1 MENNFLAFRTFPTL
15 EQAVELAASL
25 NQHGIKTQLGDNIPS
40 FDVSFASNTFQHQ
53 YEVQISS
60 SEFDRAE
67 QVLSTEYENLREEVD
82 ESHYLYSFSDEELFD
97 VLAKPDEW
105 NKLDY
110 KLAREI
116 LGSRGHNI
124 DSARLNALKQTRM
137 EELAKPE
144 KSRSFWIAIGY
155 IWAISGGAIG
165 IVIGYLLYSSKKTL
179 PNGDRVYLYNQTDR
193 MHGERM
199 FLIGIVVFI
208 VAVLWR
214 IFG

>member
-15 EQAVELAASL
+15 EQAVEFAAWL
-25 NQHGIKTQLGDNIPS
+25 NQNGIKTQLGDNIPS
-40 FDVSFASNTFQHQ
+40 FDISFAGDTSQYQ
-53 YEVQISS
+53 YEVQISP
-60 SEFDRAE
+60 SEFERAE
-67 QVLSTEYENLREEVD
+67 QVLSTESENLRDEID

-110 KLAREI
+110 KLAQEI
-116 LGSRGHNI
+116 LERKGHSV

-137 EELAKPE
+137 EELARPE
-144 KSRSFWIAIGY
+144 KSRSFWIVIGY
-155 IWAISGGAIG
+155 IWAILGGAIG
-165 IVIGYLLYSSKKTL
+165 IVIGYLLLSSKKTL

-193 MHGERM
+193 THGWCM
-199 FLIGIVVFI
+199 VLIGIVVLI

-214 IFG
+214 ILE